1 MVGLDSF
8 AYGVNDFLEAGA
20 VVFLDHVECWTVAAF
35 VAFAFVTAGC
45 AFVAGAFTSVVFLH
59 FGDNELGTSPERE
72 PDKDRGHYE
81 EPSSADKGSQ
91 GCLKGCG
98 ARVHSH
104 QSSNPC
110 IRSTA
115 RSIS

>member
-1 MVGLDSF
+1 MVCLDSF

-59 FGDNELGTSPERE
+59 FGDNELAACPERE
-72 PDKDRGHYE
+72 PDKERTHNHE
-81 EPSSADKGSQ
+81 AASSDQ
-91 GCLKGCG
+91 GCECGFQRCG
-98 ARVHSH
+98 AGVNSH
-104 QSSNPC
+104 
-110 IRSTA
+110 
-115 RSIS
+115 